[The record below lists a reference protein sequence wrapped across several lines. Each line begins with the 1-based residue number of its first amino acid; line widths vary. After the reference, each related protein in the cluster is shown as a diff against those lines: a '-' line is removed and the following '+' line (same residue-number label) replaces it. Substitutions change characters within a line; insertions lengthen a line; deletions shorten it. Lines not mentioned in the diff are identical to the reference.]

1 MQASIIGEWRRPT
14 NTAADQKGGIHDD
27 DTATDLGFR
36 GGTVAGS
43 IHMEQFA
50 PLLERSFGEAY
61 WRTGTLSLYFQS
73 ATVDQEPVR
82 CSISDVTQAE
92 SIRRAR
98 VWMENQAG
106 TLILSGTASCDG
118 HDDESELRSRLE
130 QIRPETE
137 LRILKKMAVGDS
149 SPPVAVQVSDDHVD
163 RQLRVITEPLECYQS
178 PARFGA
184 RVLPMTGIVG
194 MFDPAEQ
201 LIARSAIQPFVG
213 LYGAIEIEFINGPVF
228 SETDYL
234 ASGEIVGL
242 TDSPKTEML
251 WRDMR
256 LAKDGEPIARMLK
269 LDRILKDSSPL
280 WRDEGAS
287 A

>member
-1 MQASIIGEWRRPT
+1 MQANIIGEWRRPT

-50 PLLERSFGEAY
+50 PLLEQAFGDAY
-61 WRTGTLSLYFQS
+61 WQSGTLSLHFQA

-82 CSISDVTQAE
+82 CSISEVKQVGNV
-92 SIRRAR
+92 RRAS
-98 VWMENQAG
+98 VWMENEDG
-106 TLILSGTASCDG
+106 TMILSGTASCDG
-118 HDDESELRSRLE
+118 HDEDSELRARLK
-130 QIRPETE
+130 QIRPKTE
-137 LRILKKMAVGDS
+137 LRILKEMAIGDS
-149 SPPVAVQVSDDHVD
+149 NPPVAVRIGDEHVD
-163 RQLRVITEPLECYQS
+163 RQLRVITESLECYRD

-194 MFDPAEQ
+194 IFDPAEQ
-201 LIARSAIQPFVG
+201 LIARPAIQPFVG

-228 SETDYL
+228 SETDYM

-242 TDSPKTEML
+242 TDSPKTEVL
-251 WRDMR
+251 WRDM
-256 LAKDGEPIARMLK
+256 LLTKDGEPIARMLK
-269 LDRILKDSSPL
+269 MDRILKDSSPL
-280 WRDEGAS
+280 WRD
-287 A
+287 